1 MLNNLLKSFSINSL
15 VTVYDLLFTH
25 PILKK
30 NIELKDRYKNERI
43 FILGSGSSILH
54 YDLKVLKNEYVMTQ
68 NSFYMHNDIS
78 NIDPNYH
85 CVIPYYQSD
94 KEFSIWIDYIAE
106 MKELMP
112 NSLFIWG
119 LNTRSLIEKHHKDI
133 SDRSYYIRTKYN
145 LLTLNKAKVNISKT
159 IMNIP
164 TVLTQCLTVAMYMG
178 FKEIYLLGFDLD
190 QICHTKDQTYGRFYG
205 MSKITD
211 TEFEKNENER
221 LDLKTTDGWYTW
233 WLMNKQFF
241 LLKHFADQNN
251 ITIVNGTK
259 GGILSYFKRE
269 PIENIMG
276 QEILAEK
283 E

>member
-1 MLNNLLKSFSINSL
+1 MLNKLLNSFSINSL

-30 NIELKDRYKNERI
+30 NIELIDKYKKERV

-94 KEFSIWIDYIAE
+94 KEYSIWINYIAE
-106 MKELMP
+106 MKDSMP

-119 LNTRSLIEKHHKDI
+119 LNTRSLIKKHHKDI
-133 SDRSYYIRTKYN
+133 NDRSYYIRTKYD

-164 TVLTQCLTVAMYMG
+164 TVLTQCLIVAMYMG
-178 FKEIYLLGFDLD
+178 FKEIFLLGFDLD
-190 QICHTKDQTYGRFYG
+190 QLCHTKDQTYGRFYG

-211 TEFEKNENER
+211 TEFERNEDER
-221 LDLKTTDGWYTW
+221 LDQETTDGWYRW

-251 ITIVNGTK
+251 ITIVNGTE

-269 PIENIMG
+269 PIENIIG